1 MRHFAWSTVVNRSE
15 YRRAFFQEG
24 IDSLPMVFGLVRQ
37 SLEPGRHFKVRVQS
51 GVHAFTV

>member
-1 MRHFAWSTVVNRSE
+1 VVNRSE

-37 SLEPGRHFKVRVQS
+37 GLEPGRHFKVRVQS

>member
-24 IDSLPMVFGLVRQ
+24 IDSLPMVFRLVRQ
-37 SLEPGRHFKVRVQS
+37 SLEPSRHFKVRVKTR
-51 GVHAFTV
+51 VHAFMV